1 MSEGSWTTMLR
12 ARARQNRAARM
23 EREPGERVAVW
34 VTQTRRLVPPL
45 SWIVPF
51 RRERLTRLD
60 PIGSRVWSLCDGQR
74 TVEEVVDAIAIAGR
88 PDDVRDQ
95 LRQWDGLADHVLL
108 YPPSVGVKAGR
119 SQEILSAII
128 ETFGT

>member
-34 VTQTRRLVPPL
+34 VKQTRRLVPPI

-74 TVEEVVDAIAIAGR
+74 TVEEVVDAVAAQYRLTFHESRVAVTGYMKNLIQRGVLAIEMA
-88 PDDVRDQ
+88 
-95 LRQWDGLADHVLL
+95 
-108 YPPSVGVKAGR
+108 
-119 SQEILSAII
+119 E
-128 ETFGT
+128 ETVE